1 MTTPT
6 ATTMDYEKIMAGVRL
21 ILEGVGEDVERP
33 GLRETPR
40 RVAEMY
46 ADIFYGIAA
55 GDPAQL
61 LVPMDGDHHREMV
74 IIRDI
79 DFYSV
84 CEHHLL
90 PFAGVAHV
98 AYIPSKEGRISGLSK
113 LARLVRQVA
122 ARPQLQERI
131 TSEVADAIVR
141 ALDPAGALVL
151 IRAEHLCM
159 SMRGVRTPGA
169 QTVTSA
175 VRGIIQTH
183 DATRAEAFALINAP
197 H

>member
-1 MTTPT
+1 
-6 ATTMDYEKIMAGVRL
+6 MDQEKIKTGVRL
-21 ILEGVGEDVERP
+21 ILEGIGEDPGRP
-33 GLRETPR
+33 GLVETPR

-46 ADIFYGIAA
+46 EDIFSGINAP
-55 GDPAQL
+55 DPADL
-61 LVPMDGDHHREMV
+61 LVAMAGDHHREMV

-90 PFAGVAHV
+90 PFAGMAHV
-98 AYIPSKEGRISGLSK
+98 AYIPSKDGRITGLSK

-131 TSEVADAIVR
+131 TTEVADAIVR

-159 SMRGVRTPGA
+159 SMRGVRTPGT

-175 VRGIIQTH
+175 VRGIMESH

-197 H
+197 R

>member
-1 MTTPT
+1 
-6 ATTMDYEKIMAGVRL
+6 MDLAKIEQGVSL
-21 ILEGVGEDVERP
+21 ILEGIGEDPQRP
-33 GLRETPR
+33 GLIGTPR

-46 ADIFYGIAA
+46 EDIFVGIGAP
-55 GDPAQL
+55 DPAEL
-61 LVPMDGDHHREMV
+61 LVAMDGDHHREMV

-98 AYIPSKEGRISGLSK
+98 AYIPSKDGRITGLSK
-113 LARLVRQVA
+113 LARVVRQVA

-131 TSEVADAIVR
+131 TSEVADAIMR
-141 ALDPAGALVL
+141 ALQPAGALVL
-151 IRAEHLCM
+151 IQAEHLCM
-159 SMRGVRTPGA
+159 SMRGVRTAGSR
-169 QTVTSA
+169 TVTSA
-175 VRGIIQTH
+175 VRGIIESH

-197 H
+197 R

>member
-1 MTTPT
+1 
-6 ATTMDYEKIMAGVRL
+6 MDREKITTGVRL
-21 ILEGVGEDVERP
+21 ILEGIGEDLERP
-33 GLRETPR
+33 GLRETPN
-40 RVAEMY
+40 RVADMY
-46 ADIFYGIAA
+46 EDIFFGVGAS
-55 GDPAQL
+55 DPAEL
-61 LVPMDGDHHREMV
+61 LVAMDGDHHREMV

-98 AYIPSKEGRISGLSK
+98 AYIPSKEGHITGLSK
-113 LARLVRQVA
+113 LARLVRHVA

-183 DATRAEAFALINAP
+183 DATRAEAFALINSP